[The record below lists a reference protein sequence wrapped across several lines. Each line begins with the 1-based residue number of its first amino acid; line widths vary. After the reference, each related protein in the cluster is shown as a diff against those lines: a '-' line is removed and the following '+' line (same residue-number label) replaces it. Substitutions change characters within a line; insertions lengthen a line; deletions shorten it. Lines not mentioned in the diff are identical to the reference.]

1 MIYFPFNLYFFF
13 PFYLFLKW
21 NPNVRSELLKSLF
34 VIKKAENLCF
44 EDSQFGVAATWHTK
58 V

>member
-1 MIYFPFNLYFFF
+1 MIYFPLNLYFF

-21 NPNVRSELLKSLF
+21 NLNVRSELLKSLF

-44 EDSQFGVAATWHTK
+44 VDSQYGVAATWHTK